1 MSGCNG
7 PRPPPTTSSSVSG
20 WLLRGGRAS
29 RSGQPGRPYAPSCQ
43 CFEGETEALKG
54 HIYDLIGSK
63 SADIFIRTTK
73 QIAGFVRRTY
83 TQGGDICLAMENLA
97 LPTLEGPTA
106 PTSTDALAVAIF
118 HEEVKEFVKRTKK
131 LEENVQLLWALLW
144 GQALDAVCTK
154 LEAWRD
160 HEAM

>member
-7 PRPPPTTSSSVSG
+7 PCPPPTTSSSVSG
-20 WLLRGGRAS
+20 RLLRGGCAS

-43 CFEGETEALKG
+43 CYEGETEALKA

-63 SADIFIRTTK
+63 SAGLYIKTIK
-73 QIAGFVRRTY
+73 QIAGFIRHTY
-83 TQGGDICLAMENLA
+83 TQGGDICLAMETLA

-118 HEEVKEFVKRTKK
+118 HEEVKEFVK
-131 LEENVQLLWALLW
+131 
-144 GQALDAVCTK
+144 
-154 LEAWRD
+154 
-160 HEAM
+160 

>member
-1 MSGCNG
+1 MSGRNG

-20 WLLRGGRAS
+20 WLLRGGRAGH
-29 RSGQPGRPYAPSCQ
+29 SGQPGRPYTPSCQ

-63 SADIFIRTTK
+63 SAVLFIRTTK
-73 QIAGFVRRTY
+73 QIAGFVRCTY

-118 HEEVKEFVKRTKK
+118 HEEVKEFVK
-131 LEENVQLLWALLW
+131 
-144 GQALDAVCTK
+144 
-154 LEAWRD
+154 
-160 HEAM
+160 